1 MKRLITRRTAGK
13 LGLAALAAPAFS
25 TTVIGEA
32 APIKIGSSMAMTGG
46 LGPNGKSSLL
56 AIKLW
61 EEDINSKGGLLGRKV
76 QVIFRDDQSNGSTVP
91 GIYSQLLDVEKVD
104 LIMGGYATV
113 LLAPTLL
120 VAQQRK
126 KLLIGLLGLGV
137 NSEFHY
143 PNYFVII
150 PSGADPKPSF
160 TKGFID
166 LAMKQNPKPTSIAIV
181 AADAEFALNAADGA
195 RENTK
200 ASGLKIVYDRRY
212 PPNTTDF
219 SAIVRAIAAAK
230 PDVVAVCSYPPD
242 SVGIVRSVNELN
254 FRPKMIGGAMV
265 GPQNTSIKAN
275 LGPLLN
281 GFTNYDFWLPVPK
294 MDFPGVKDMLAKYQK
309 RAPAEGIDPYG
320 YYMAPPAYAQY
331 QILEQAI
338 TATKS
343 LSDQTLADYIRKTTF
358 STVYGDIR
366 FGKDGEWAESRVLQ
380 VQFRGIKN
388 NDPAQ
393 FGGIETQAVVD
404 PVEWSSDKLIYPYE
418 KARP

>member
-1 MKRLITRRTAGK
+1 MTQRITRRTAGK
-13 LGLAALAAPAFS
+13 LGLAALAAPHFA
-25 TTVIGEA
+25 TTVIGQA

-61 EEDINSKGGLLGRKV
+61 EEDINARGGLLGRKV
-76 QVIFRDDQSNGSTVP
+76 QIIFRDDQSNPSTVP
-91 GIYSQLLDVEKVD
+91 GIYSQLLDIERVD

-113 LLAPTLL
+113 PLAPTLPI
-120 VAQQRK
+120 AMQRK

-166 LAMKQNPKPTSIAIV
+166 LAMKQNPRPTTVAIV
-181 AADAEFALNAADGA
+181 AADAEFSVNAADGA
-195 RENTK
+195 RVNAK
-200 ASGLKIVYDRRY
+200 NNSLKVFYDRRY
-212 PPNTTDF
+212 PPNTNDF
-219 SAIVRAIAAAK
+219 SPIVRAIAATN
-230 PDVVAVCSYPPD
+230 PDLVVVCSYPPD
-242 SVGIVRSVNELN
+242 SVGIVRAVNEIN

-265 GPQNTSIKAN
+265 GPQNTSIKAQ

-281 GFTNYDFWLPVPK
+281 GWTNYDFWLPVPN
-294 MDFPGVKDMLAKYQK
+294 MDYPGVKDMLAKYQK

-331 QILEQAI
+331 QVLEQAVE
-338 TATKS
+338 ATKS
-343 LSDQTLADYIRKTTF
+343 LSDATLANYIRKSTF
-358 STVYGDIR
+358 KTVYGDIR

-393 FGGIETQAVVD
+393 FRGIENQVVVNPAD
-404 PVEWSSDKLIYPYE
+404 YQSGNLIYPYE
-418 KARP
+418 KAR